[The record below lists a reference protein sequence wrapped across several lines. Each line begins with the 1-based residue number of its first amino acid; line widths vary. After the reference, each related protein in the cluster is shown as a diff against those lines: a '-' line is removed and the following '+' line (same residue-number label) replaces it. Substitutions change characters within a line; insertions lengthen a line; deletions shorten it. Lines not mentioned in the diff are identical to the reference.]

1 MEEKEFRHC
10 PLCGA
15 GLEAKLVEG
24 RKRLV
29 CPRCFWIRYLNPLPC
44 SAAFVANSHDE
55 ILLVQR
61 GVEPGRG
68 KWGLPSGFIE
78 IEETPE
84 EACLRELQEE
94 TGLSGRIKAL
104 IGVFSQ
110 LSLVYK
116 RVIIIGF
123 SVEAE
128 GKLSPG
134 SDSIA
139 ADYFSTCRLPEIAFT
154 THKQIIKEGVKLGKR

>member
-1 MEEKEFRHC
+1 MKDKEFRYC

-15 GLEAKLVEG
+15 GLESKLVEG
-24 RKRLV
+24 RKRSV
-29 CPRCFWIRYLNPLPC
+29 CLRCSWIRYLNPLPC
-44 SAAFVANSHDE
+44 SAAFVTNSHDE

-61 GVEPGRG
+61 GVEPGKG

-78 IEETPE
+78 VEETPE

-94 TGLSGRIKAL
+94 TGLSGKIKDL

-110 LSLVYK
+110 DSVVYK
-116 RVIIIGF
+116 RVIIIAF
-123 SVEAE
+123 SVDAE

-134 SDSIA
+134 SDSIGA
-139 ADYFSTCRLPEIAFT
+139 EYFSAHLLPEIAFV
-154 THKQIIKEGVKLGKR
+154 THKQIIQEGVTLKEK